1 MVDRFYNEDPE
12 NEKPFFG
19 GSDDDD
25 DDDDDNDDMYELE
38 QDTIAF
44 IQSPDI
50 IDIMQANIAQEE
62 LRHKLLNKA
71 IKIAKDNIF
80 WCFKSAAAKASD
92 IAILYKTFEMV
103 TDDTFVP
110 PPVPEENIENTEEE

>member
-19 GSDDDD
+19 GSDDDE
-25 DDDDDNDDMYELE
+25 DDDNDDMYELE

-50 IDIMQANIAQEE
+50 IDIMQANIAQKE

-80 WCFKSAAAKASD
+80 WYLKSAAAKASD

-110 PPVPEENIENTEEE
+110 PTPEENIENTEEE